1 MIKGAQ
7 TCWLHGRADWI
18 ARSGGVF
25 AASAGLGL
33 ATGLQVPRLRSTACA
48 IAGRPRKK
56 LKADRLDESDGFAGA
71 NDISPARS
79 ASTHPRPNF
88 QTLQDRLGIFES
100 WKLVS

>member
-1 MIKGAQ
+1 MIKRAQ

-33 ATGLQVPRLRSTACA
+33 ATGLQVPRLLSTACA
-48 IAGRPRKK
+48 IVGRPKKK
-56 LKADRLDESDGFAGA
+56 LKADRLAESDGFAGA

-79 ASTHPRPNF
+79 YSASTHPTFYPP
-88 QTLQDRLGIFES
+88 
-100 WKLVS
+100 